1 MHVLK
6 ANPQQPP
13 ENTWMQRGRLSDFN
27 LRHFFPMFNEVLI
40 DEFCRG
46 LLHDAYNYYDETEV
60 IQIVPKHVDKRNVP
74 THVDER
80 NGEIRTGSYTA
91 LLSLWRP
98 EELEVHVPDESI
110 VGADDSDDDAN
121 ESNNALQHIAEYF
134 NLNRTR
140 FAVGI
145 MDHGANESDDD
156 AEDAITE
163 PNIQDA
169 SHKAKPTYEIVD

>member
-13 ENTWMQRGRLSDFN
+13 ENTWMRRGRLSDFN
-27 LRHFFPMFNEVLI
+27 LRRFFPIFNEVLI
-40 DEFCRG
+40 DEFRRG

-60 IQIVPKHVDKRNVP
+60 IQIVPE
-74 THVDER
+74 HVDER

-91 LLSLWRP
+91 LLSLRRP

-121 ESNNALQHIAEYF
+121 ESH
-134 NLNRTR
+134 
-140 FAVGI
+140 
-145 MDHGANESDDD
+145 DD
-156 AEDAITE
+156 AEDAVAE

-169 SHKAKPTYEIVD
+169 SHKAEPTYEIVD